1 MLNNYL
7 ENLKS
12 KNVGIIVNYFSKQF
26 LNKYYELYN
35 IPTSNFV
42 DYLSINNLNTIFIDN
57 ELFEVDHA
65 WFKKEING
73 LLAHAKLNNIDVII
87 IRNTDKPIRNV
98 LLDYP
103 AIEINV
109 PRYEKNNKNR
119 VQLPVIVDET
129 KFNPIDTVKSIDIL
143 YVSFSKI
150 LRTKGIQSLNVMINP
165 KREEFVFDEMSR
177 KNFLALFSKIKKAK
191 CVYFYYVDEIDNVII
206 KYLEVIVG
214 LQNSIPMYSSFT
226 RKSENAI
233 IKEDI
238 ELMTNIVSLIGNKQM
253 REKFVLPNQRKLFL
267 NHTFMAKKDLFNS
280 DTEVKPIPTSVIT
293 STNRKY
299 NLSNYIQRLNSQKLV
314 EIQATLITHGFK
326 LTNQE
331 EDLIYDQLNNDIDLT
346 IISVDESQP
355 LGFCLNKAISNVKHD
370 YVAKMDDDDY
380 YFDNY
385 LIDSWISAKYSD
397 ADLVGK
403 FSTFTYLGDSN
414 IIISKHKN
422 THRKYHPFVMGATF
436 FCKTSIMQKYM
447 FSYLPTGEDSDFLRR
462 IKEDK
467 AIIYADHP
475 YNFCIYRSGDVGDHT
490 WKISDLEY
498 MRNAIIEDFNKPYE
512 FISL

>member
-1 MLNNYL
+1 
-7 ENLKS
+7 
-12 KNVGIIVNYFSKQF
+12 
-26 LNKYYELYN
+26 
-35 IPTSNFV
+35 
-42 DYLSINNLNTIFIDN
+42 
-57 ELFEVDHA
+57 
-65 WFKKEING
+65 
-73 LLAHAKLNNIDVII
+73 
-87 IRNTDKPIRNV
+87 
-98 LLDYP
+98 
-103 AIEINV
+103 
-109 PRYEKNNKNR
+109 
-119 VQLPVIVDET
+119 
-129 KFNPIDTVKSIDIL
+129 
-143 YVSFSKI
+143 I

-177 KNFLALFSKIKKAK
+177 KNFLALFNKIKKAK
-191 CVYFYYVDEIDNVII
+191 CVYFYYVDEIDQVII

-267 NHTFMAKKDLFNS
+267 NHTFMAQKDLFNS

-314 EIQATLITHGFK
+314 EIQVTLITHGFK
-326 LTNQE
+326 LTKQE

-436 FCKTSIMQKYM
+436 FCKTTIMQKYM

-467 AIIYADHP
+467 ATIYADHP
-475 YNFCIYRSGDVGDHT
+475 YNFCIYRSGDV
-490 WKISDLEY
+490 
-498 MRNAIIEDFNKPYE
+498 
-512 FISL
+512 